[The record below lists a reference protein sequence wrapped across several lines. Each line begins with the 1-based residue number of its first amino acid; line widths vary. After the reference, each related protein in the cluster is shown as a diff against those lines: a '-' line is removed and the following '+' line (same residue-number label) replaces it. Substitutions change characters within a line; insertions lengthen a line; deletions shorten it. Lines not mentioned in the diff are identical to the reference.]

1 MRSPSPSLSTLAVL
15 LAAVVSP
22 VVAGTKEIWWN
33 ITYVEDANPDGLY
46 PRRVI
51 GVNGTWP
58 YVILPPP
65 PSLIYLSV
73 RARTDVCVGV
83 EWYRPP
89 MIEVNSTDDLLVHA
103 LNSLDEPTSI
113 HHHGMFFNSTS
124 WMDGA
129 VMVSQWF
136 VFLSISTFNSY
147 YTILLM
153 ALRSCFILHC
163 AHY

>member
-65 PSLIYLSV
+65 SLVYLSV
-73 RARTDVCVGV
+73 RARTDGL

-147 YTILLM
+147 YTLDGIALLLLP
-153 ALRSCFILHC
+153 ALHP
-163 AHY
+163 